1 MPAIPPAR
9 PNVAPAL
16 AAFAAA
22 CALLLWPLS
31 PAAAQ
36 ASPESWELLP
46 ERFESTGGGGWMIE
60 GYRPV
65 VLGSTCVTD
74 FVAVSPDG
82 KERFQNMVV
91 FEARPAS
98 GGVMCTQGRWR
109 AKDGSAEGTT
119 PLEVFIKDG
128 VVRRAP

>member
-1 MPAIPPAR
+1 MPATSPAR
-9 PNVAPAL
+9 RKLAPAL
-16 AAFAAA
+16 AVLAA
-22 CALLLWPLS
+22 LSLWPVS
-31 PAAAQ
+31 PAGAQ

-65 VLGSTCVTD
+65 VSGLTCVTD
-74 FVAVSPDG
+74 FAAVSPDG

-91 FEARPAS
+91 FEARPTS

>member
-1 MPAIPPAR
+1 MPAIVPAR
-9 PNVAPAL
+9 PKLAPAL

-22 CALLLWPLS
+22 CALSLWGLS

-46 ERFESTGGGGWMIE
+46 DRFESTGGGGWMIE

-65 VLGSTCVTD
+65 VSGAACVTD
-74 FVAVSPDG
+74 FAAVSPDG
-82 KERFQNMVV
+82 KERFQNRVV
-91 FEARPAS
+91 FEARPTA
-98 GGVMCTQGRWR
+98 GGVMCTKGRWR